1 MAGGKDW
8 GRRQA
13 PDLADFEE
21 LAAQAWAAAAARRSA
36 TLPATW

>member
-8 GRRQA
+8 GRRRA

-21 LAAQAWAAAAARRSA
+21 LAATGVGKAAARV
-36 TLPATW
+36 P